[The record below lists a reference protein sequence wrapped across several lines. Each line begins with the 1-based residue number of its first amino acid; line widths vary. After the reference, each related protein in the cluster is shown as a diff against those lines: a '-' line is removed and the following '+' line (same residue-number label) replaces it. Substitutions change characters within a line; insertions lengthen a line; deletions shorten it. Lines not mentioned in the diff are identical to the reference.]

1 MTATDAGRRTG
12 REGLIAYG
20 NARQFLFIAS
30 LLLLLTLLAAPV
42 AAQTPCD
49 SHAGRLAD
57 LHSRE
62 QLKRFV
68 QCAAAHVATVGWEQ
82 AAQDF
87 ETSDWRDGP
96 VYIFAGTAA
105 GKIILVA
112 GADVEPGTDALDRVD
127 ADGAH
132 VSHQHLRVSRDFG
145 SGYVYYRFNNPATGR
160 EEPKVTWITPV
171 EHEGEAAYIGAGYY
185 PTDTHASCSPDLVR
199 ASLVYTER
207 DVERFVT
214 CAEHHLRQHGLQAIH
229 DFNTDPRWNAG
240 PTYLALFELN
250 TLFTVAN
257 AGQPQLAGTVR
268 DAAAYAEG
276 RVRIGPESQ
285 RILTSH
291 DDGYVYYTFRNPVTD
306 VEGRKSTYV
315 RRFLFD
321 GRPYFLASGIYLPAV
336 ECRDLALARDLDTR
350 GELQQFVRCAAQL
363 VEGRGEAAFDLF
375 LNHPQ
380 WIGGTTYLFVLD
392 QNCRYLATPNPVGAQ
407 TGACDFED
415 AEGTPVD
422 QEIRARVTSEEGEG
436 WLRYVLQNPVSG
448 EVEGKESYV
457 VGVMLNGELISVAA
471 GLYESQMQS

>member
-1 MTATDAGRRTG
+1 MTATGAGRRTG

-20 NARQFLFIAS
+20 NARQFLFIAA

-68 QCAAAHVATVGWEQ
+68 QCTAAHVATVGWEQ

-145 SGYVYYRFNNPATGR
+145 AGYVYYRFNNPVTG
-160 EEPKVTWITPV
+160 ETEPKVTWITPV

-185 PTDTHASCSPDLVR
+185 PTDTHATCLPDLAR

-240 PTYLALFELN
+240 RTYLFLFDLQS
-250 TLFTVAN
+250 LRMLAN
-257 AGQPQLAGTVR
+257 PGQPHLVGTIR
-268 DAAAYAEG
+268 NAAAYAAG
-276 RVRIGPESQ
+276 RVQGAPETQ
-285 RILTSH
+285 RILGSH
-291 DDGYVYYTFRNPVTD
+291 DDGYVYYTFRNPATEE
-306 VEGRKSTYV
+306 EGRKIAYF
-315 RRFLFD
+315 RRFLLE
-321 GRPYFLASGIYLPAV
+321 GRFYHIGSGLYVPAD
-336 ECRDLALARDLDTR
+336 ECRDLPLARDLDTR
-350 GELQQFVRCAAQL
+350 DQLQQFVRCAAQL
-363 VEGRGEAAFDLF
+363 VEERGAPAFDRF

-380 WIGGTTYLFVLD
+380 WIGGATYLFVLD

-422 QEIRARVTSEEGEG
+422 QEIRARVTSEDGEG
-436 WLRYVLQNPVSG
+436 WLRYVLQNPLSG